1 MDTKKIFLLPG
12 EMCLTTEPTEITT
25 ILGSCVGLCLFDRR
39 QKFGGMNHY
48 MLPDAP
54 TGEKSTGKHGL
65 YSTETLIKMML
76 AKSKVADIDAV
87 ILGGGN
93 VTGHLSVGTGIG
105 ERNIIV
111 AWEMVKKYSLHVV
124 RHDTGGNYGRKIWFH
139 NWDGEL
145 EVRPI
150 EKSALTL
157 QLEER
162 KKHTVGRKIRVLV
175 VDDSAT
181 IRTIL
186 TDAINS
192 DPLLEVIG
200 GAANPFEARELLLEQ
215 DPDVICLDIIMP
227 KMDGITF
234 LKKLFEY
241 KPKPVIIIST
251 VAQKGSKLREQAQKI
266 GAVEVI
272 DKEDLRLY
280 EGLDVVKLILNGKIK
295 AASAALV
302 HKKSREE
309 LEAI

>member
-1 MDTKKIFLLPG
+1 MEAKRVFLLPG

-25 ILGSCVGLCLFDRR
+25 ILGSCVGVCLFDRK

-48 MLPDAP
+48 MLPEAP
-54 TGEKSTGKHGL
+54 PGDTPSGKHGK
-65 YSTETLIKMML
+65 YSTDLLIQMML
-76 AKSKVADIDAV
+76 AKSKVGDIDTT

-93 VTGHLSVGTGIG
+93 VTGHLSMGTGIG
-105 ERNIIV
+105 TRNITV
-111 AWEMVKKYSLHVV
+111 AWELVAKYNLHVTH
-124 RHDTGGNYGRKIWFH
+124 RDTGGDNGRKIWFR
-139 NWDGEL
+139 NWTGEL
-145 EVRPI
+145 EVRTI
-150 EKSALTL
+150 EKSLLTRE
-157 QLEER
+157 LEDR
-162 KKHTVGRKIRVLV
+162 KKKTTGRKIRVLV

-186 TDAINS
+186 TEAINS
-192 DPLLEVIG
+192 DPQLEVVG
-200 GAANPFEARELLLEQ
+200 GAANPYEAREMLLEQ

-251 VAQKGSKLREQAQKI
+251 VAQKGSKLREQAEKI

-272 DKEDLRLY
+272 DKEDLKLY
-280 EGLDVVKLILNGKIK
+280 QGLDVVKLILNGKIK

-302 HKKSREE
+302 IKKSREE